1 MTALLIPLMTFAT
14 VATVTP
20 GPNNLMLTSSGL
32 NFGFRRTVPH
42 ILGISFGFP
51 AMVVLVGWGLAGL
64 FTSSLILHQVLKI
77 LGCAYLAYL
86 AYRIATAPSA
96 MPEAEGKARPMR
108 FWQAVAFQWINPK
121 AWVMSVSAAT
131 SYTTLAG
138 DNFTEVAMIGGAFLL
153 VSFPSCSLWAA
164 FGMAIRR
171 WLSDPLHIR
180 LLNITMALALLASLV
195 PMLRS

>member
-1 MTALLIPLMTFAT
+1 MTPLLIPLMTFAT

-20 GPNNLMLTSSGL
+20 GPNNLMLTASGL
-32 NFGFRRTVPH
+32 NFGFRRTMPH

-51 AMVVLVGWGLAGL
+51 TMMVLVGWGLAGL
-64 FTSSLILHQVLKI
+64 FATSVILHQGLKI
-77 LGCAYLAYL
+77 LGSAYLAYL
-86 AYRIATAPSA
+86 AYRIATAPP
-96 MPEAEGKARPMR
+96 MLPEGEGKARPMR
-108 FWQAVAFQWINPK
+108 FWEAVAFQWINPK

-138 DNFTEVAMIGGAFLL
+138 DNFTEVAMIGGVFML
-153 VSFPSCSLWAA
+153 VSFPSSSLWAA
-164 FGMAIRR
+164 FGMVIRR

-195 PMLRS
+195 PILRS

>member
-1 MTALLIPLMTFAT
+1 MTFAT

-20 GPNNLMLTSSGL
+20 GPNNIMLTASGL

-64 FTSSLILHQVLKI
+64 FASSVILHQGLKF

-86 AYRIATAPSA
+86 AFRIATASPVL
-96 MPEAEGKARPMR
+96 PEGQSKARPMR
-108 FWQAVAFQWINPK
+108 FWQAVAFQWVNPK

-138 DNFTEVAMIGGAFLL
+138 NNFTEVAMIGGAFLL
-153 VSFPSCSLWAA
+153 VSFPSCSLWAG